1 MKKFVN
7 TLMVLLSIFITT
19 NSLLSCEKV
28 NVEKKDKDMR
38 KVIVYISF
46 SDFNYSFDEEEIAT
60 RASDKTPDEAD
71 VNRIALS
78 VFDTN
83 GKLVFESTKNESV
96 DVDDFSQIS
105 CALLPGDYSF
115 VVVAH
120 KANDNENPAIISS
133 VDKATISTAKLLKT
147 FAVNQS
153 VTVIADQ
160 PNFVTIDLGKRISSQ
175 FTLLL
180 KDDQPEEVVSCQI
193 IMNPAGS
200 ATTDL
205 VFNPSTGLAYDSYLF
220 KNEFQR
226 SAMKNNSFRNNS
238 LALHC
243 LVTENPQNVDIQI
256 NMKDANGSVVKS
268 RTLKNVPMAPHRV
281 TRATGNFF
289 DSSTRSTFLFDL
301 EDDPVYD
308 ITLQGE

>member
-7 TLMVLLSIFITT
+7 ILMVLLSIFITT

-28 NVEKKDKDMR
+28 NVEKKDKDMG
-38 KVIVYISF
+38 KVIVNISF
-46 SDFNYSFDEEEIAT
+46 SDFNYSFDEDEIAT

-133 VDKATISTAKLLKT
+133 VDKATITTAKLLKS

-160 PNFVTIDLGKRISSQ
+160 ANYVTIDLGKRISSQ
-175 FTLLL
+175 FML
-180 KDDQPEEVVSCQI
+180 KVLDDQPADVAWCEI
-193 IMNPAGS
+193 ILNPTVS
-200 ATTDL
+200 ATTDY
-205 VFNPSTGLAYDSYLF
+205 VFNPNTGFAFESYQY
-220 KNEFQR
+220 KNEFPR
-226 SAMKNNSFRNNS
+226 SGMKGETFKEK
-238 LALHC
+238 LLGLHC
-243 LVTENPQNVDIQI
+243 LVTENPQKVNVTI
-256 NMKDANGSVVKS
+256 NMKDASGNVVKS
-268 RTLKNVPMAPHRV
+268 RTLTDVPMAPHRV

-289 DSSTRSTFLFDL
+289 DSSTKTNFLFDT

-308 ITLQGE
+308 ISL